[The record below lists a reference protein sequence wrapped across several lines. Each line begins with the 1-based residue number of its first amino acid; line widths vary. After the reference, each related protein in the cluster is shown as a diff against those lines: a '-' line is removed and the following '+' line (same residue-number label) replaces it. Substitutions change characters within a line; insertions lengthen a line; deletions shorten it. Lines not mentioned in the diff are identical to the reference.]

1 MEIEQLAIRDFLS
14 QCAPLNLL
22 NDETID
28 KLCMSIE
35 IRYIR
40 TGNSVMKRGGTNNEV
55 LLIRSGAIEVY
66 TEGEKLYG
74 RFGEGEWVGHRTV
87 LRDGTVTM
95 DVNTIEDTLFYCFPA
110 ELFRELLTKSEEV
123 ERYFTERKPDRV
135 RQGIK
140 DIYNPEK
147 YRLLTTRLSELARQ
161 VLQVTGDISIRE
173 VATRMT
179 QTGDNSVLVIEDD
192 MLVGIVTDED
202 FRKRVV
208 AIDGRVDDPVSSI
221 MTANPY
227 RLTSTESASEALL
240 LMARRN
246 IRHVPVVDEVSGGFA
261 GMVNSADLLRSQ
273 SNNPI
278 YLVGDI
284 HQASDVNA
292 LQVLSKTL
300 PQALVGM
307 VGSNLPAYDIGHA
320 VSSIGQ
326 AITRKL
332 LNMAEGKLG
341 PPPVPYCFVTAGSM
355 GRREQTAHSDQD
367 TAMIL
372 SDDYD
377 EAKHDEYF
385 LALSKIVSD
394 GMDACGYVYCPGDIM
409 STNKEWRQPISV
421 WRKYFSTWVD
431 TPKPQALLNASVFFD
446 MRWLHGE
453 KELLDSLQAEV
464 LEKTKRSS
472 LFQAH
477 MASNALQHQPPLGIF
492 KGFVLE
498 KNGDGGKALD
508 MKLRGVVPVIDLA
521 RVRALAVG
529 ASPLN
534 TMERLDAI
542 SQEGGMTE
550 SAVADLRDAFEF
562 ISTLRL
568 HHQAAQIEAGNAPD
582 NFLDPKEIS
591 ALERRYLKD
600 AFEVVTDLQNS
611 LSRNYRLNL
620 F

>member
-1 MEIEQLAIRDFLS
+1 MEIEQLAIRDFLG
-14 QCAPLNLL
+14 QCAPLTLL
-22 NDETID
+22 SGEMLD
-28 KLCMSIE
+28 KLSMAIE
-35 IRYIR
+35 IRYLR
-40 TGNSVMKRGGTNNEV
+40 SGSSVMRRGGRNDEV
-55 LLIRSGAIEVY
+55 LLIRSGAIEVH
-66 TEGEKLYG
+66 TEEQKLYG
-74 RFGEGEWVGHRTV
+74 RFSEGEWVGHRTV

-95 DVNTIEDTLFYCFPA
+95 DVDTIEDTLFYCFPG
-110 ELFRELLTKSEEV
+110 ELFREMLADSAEV
-123 ERYFTERKPDRV
+123 ERFFTERKPDRV

-147 YRLLTTRLSELARQ
+147 YRLLTTRLGELART
-161 VLQVTGDISIRE
+161 VLQVTGDVSIRE
-173 VATRMT
+173 VAKRMT
-179 QTGDNSVLVIEDD
+179 DSGDNSVLVIEDNK
-192 MLVGIVTDED
+192 LVGIVTDED

-208 AIDGRVDDPVSSI
+208 VVDGSVDAPVSSI

-227 RLTSTESASEALL
+227 RLGPGESASEALL

-246 IRHVPVVDEVSGGFA
+246 IRHVPVVDERSEGFA

-284 HQASDVNA
+284 HQANDVAA
-292 LQVLSKTL
+292 LQTLSATL

-320 VSSIGQ
+320 ISSIGQ
-326 AITRKL
+326 AITRRL
-332 LNMAEGKLG
+332 LSMAEERLG
-341 PPPVPYCFVTAGSM
+341 PPPVDYCYVVAGSM

-367 TAMIL
+367 TALIL
-372 SDDYD
+372 SDDFV
-377 EAKHDEYF
+377 EAEHDAYF
-385 LALSKIVSD
+385 AELAQFVSD
-394 GMDACGYVYCPGDIM
+394 GMDACGYIYCPGDIM
-409 STNKEWRQPISV
+409 ATNKQWRQPMAV
-421 WRKYFSTWVD
+421 WRNYFSTWVD
-431 TPKPQALLNASVFFD
+431 TPKPQALLNACVFFD
-446 MRWLHGE
+446 IRWLHGD
-453 KELLDSLQAEV
+453 KGLLDTLQAEV

-498 KNGDGGKALD
+498 KDGEGGKALD

-529 ASPLN
+529 APALN

-542 SQEGGMTE
+542 SEAGGMTE

-568 HHQAAQIEAGNAPD
+568 HHQAAQIEAGHKPD
-582 NFLDPKEIS
+582 NFLNPKEIS

-600 AFEVVTDLQNS
+600 AFEVVSELQNS
-611 LSRNYRLNL
+611 LSRAYRLNL

>member
-1 MEIEQLAIRDFLS
+1 MEIEQLAIRDFLG
-14 QCAPLNLL
+14 QCAPLDLL
-22 NDETID
+22 EDEYLDT
-28 KLCMSIE
+28 LTMSIE
-35 IRYIR
+35 IRYMR
-40 TGNSVMKRGGTNNEV
+40 SGSAVMARGEANHDV
-55 LLIRSGAIEVY
+55 FLIRSGAIEVH
-66 TEGEKLYG
+66 TAEDKLYG

-87 LRDGTVTM
+87 LRDGQVTM
-95 DVNTIEDTLFYCFPA
+95 NVDTIEDTLFYCLSSDLFNDLLVQSA
-110 ELFRELLTKSEEV
+110 EVK
-123 ERYFTERKPDRV
+123 RYFTEHKPERV

-140 DIYNPEK
+140 DIYTPGK
-147 YRLLTTRLSELARQ
+147 YRLLTTKLHELARE
-161 VLQVTGDISIRE
+161 VLQVRGDVSIRS
-173 VATRMT
+173 VAQQMT
-179 QTGDNSVLVIEDD
+179 ARGDNSLLVIEDD
-192 MLVGIVTDED
+192 KLVGIVTDED

-208 AIDGRVDDPVSSI
+208 AADGSVDDPISSI
-221 MTANPY
+221 MTCDPY
-227 RLTSTESASEALL
+227 RLTPNEAASEALL

-246 IRHVPVVDEVSGGFA
+246 IRHVPIVDEFSGGFA
-261 GMVNSADLLRSQ
+261 GVVNSSDLLRSQ

-284 HQASDVNA
+284 HQAQDVA
-292 LQVLSKTL
+292 ELQVLSNTL

-332 LNMAEGKLG
+332 LCLAEDKLG
-341 PPPVPYCFVTAGSM
+341 PPPVAYCFVVAGSM

-372 SDDYD
+372 ADDFD
-377 EAKHDEYF
+377 EAKHDAYF
-385 LALSKIVSD
+385 LALAQIVSD
-394 GMDACGYVYCPGDIM
+394 GMNACGYVYCPGDIM
-409 STNKEWRQPISV
+409 ATNKEWRQPLSV
-421 WRKYFSTWVD
+421 WRRYFSQWVD
-431 TPKPQALLNASVFFD
+431 TPKPQALLNACVFFD
-446 MRWLHGE
+446 IRWLHGE
-453 KELLDSLQAEV
+453 RELLDTLQSEV

-529 ASPLN
+529 APALN
-534 TMERLDAI
+534 TMSRLDAI
-542 SQEGGMTE
+542 SEAGGMSE
-550 SAVADLRDAFEF
+550 AAVADLRDAFEF

-568 HHQAAQIEAGNAPD
+568 HHQASQIEAGNEPD
-582 NFLDPKEIS
+582 NFLDPKDIS

-600 AFEVVTDLQNS
+600 AFEVVSDLQNA

>member
-1 MEIEQLAIRDFLS
+1 MEIEQLAIRDFLG
-14 QCAPLNLL
+14 QCAPLDLINE
-22 NDETID
+22 ETLD
-28 KLCMSIE
+28 KLSMSIE

-40 TGNSVMKRGGTNNEV
+40 SGNPVMQRGETNNEV
-55 LLIRSGAIEVY
+55 FLIRSGAIEVH
-66 TEGEKLYG
+66 TAEQKLYG
-74 RFGEGEWVGHRTV
+74 RFSEGDWVGHRTV
-87 LRDGTVTM
+87 LRDGSVTM
-95 DVNTIEDTLFYCFPA
+95 NVDTIEDTLFYCFPA
-110 ELFRELLTKSEEV
+110 DIFRQLLAYSEEV

-147 YRLLTTRLSELARQ
+147 YRLLTTRLGELARQ
-161 VLQVTGDISIRE
+161 VLQVTGNATIRD

-179 QTGDNSVLVIEDD
+179 ESGDNSVLVIEDNK
-192 MLVGIVTDED
+192 LVGIVTDED

-208 AIDGRVDDPVSSI
+208 VKGGSVDDPISTI
-221 MTANPY
+221 MTPEPF
-227 RLTSTESASEALL
+227 RLTPTESASEALL

-246 IRHVPVVDEVSGGFA
+246 IRHVPVVDERTGGFA

-284 HQASDVNA
+284 HQATDVPA
-292 LQVLSKTL
+292 LQTLSATL

-332 LNMAEGKLG
+332 LVMAEQKLG
-341 PPPVPYCFVTAGSM
+341 PPPVDYCFVVAGSM

-372 SDDYD
+372 SDDFD

-409 STNKEWRQPISV
+409 ATNKEWRQPISV
-421 WRKYFSTWVD
+421 WRRYFSTWVD

-446 MRWLHGE
+446 MRWLHGDR
-453 KELLDSLQAEV
+453 ELLDSLQAEV

-472 LFQAH
+472 MFQAH

-498 KNGDGGKALD
+498 KDGEGGKALD

-529 ASPLN
+529 APALN

-542 SQEGGMTE
+542 SQAGGMTE

-568 HHQAAQIEAGNAPD
+568 HHQAAQIEADHAPD
-582 NFLDPKEIS
+582 NFLNPKEIS

-600 AFEVVTDLQNS
+600 AFEVVSDLQNS